1 MSDNNHYR
9 EERNWSNHDHE
20 RHNFQQNRQLQP
32 PRHLNPAQQYD
43 QDQHYH
49 QPQQQQDYNP
59 PYSHLEPHHNL
70 MSQRNDSTTT
80 TSFNPDTDATEQKPI
95 VKVTATRGKGKKQKE
110 AAARK
115 ASLALLE
122 EDNLKRGDTN
132 GGTALDPSIDPAI
145 IRSGRACLAC
155 RKLKVGLNLSFTLSK
170 KKLIDFPSWGN
181 FLLDE
186 MRWR

>member
-9 EERNWSNHDHE
+9 EERNWSNHDDQE
-20 RHNFQQNRQLQP
+20 RHNFQQNRQQQP

-49 QPQQQQDYNP
+49 EPQQLQQDHNQS
-59 PYSHLEPHHNL
+59 YSHLEPHNL
-70 MSQRNDSTTT
+70 MSQRNDPRTT
-80 TSFNPDTDATEQKPI
+80 TSLNPDVDAIEQKPI

-155 RKLKVGLNLSFTLSK
+155 RKLKVGLILSFTMSK
-170 KKLIDFPSWGN
+170 KKLIDFPSGGN
-181 FLLDE
+181 LLLD
-186 MRWR
+186 